1 MFGSWILFSGKFDL
15 FHLSLGIFSCLIV
28 TAISSDLLF
37 KEHQKKFGS
46 RIGELFRFISYCG
59 WLLYQIF
66 LANLH
71 VVGLAV
77 SPRKMEQSL
86 DPYIFTFTTSL
97 QTEFAKFVLANSIT
111 LTPGTVTIRVQKNTF
126 IVHAISR
133 KAAGDLPEDEMSQME
148 KRVACVFE
156 GGKK

>member
-1 MFGSWILFSGKFDL
+1 MFGFWILFSGKFDL
-15 FHLSLGIFSCLIV
+15 FHLSLGILSCLLV
-28 TAISSDLLF
+28 TVISSDLLF
-37 KEHQKKFGS
+37 KQHQKKFGS
-46 RIGELFRFISYCG
+46 RLGELFRFISYCG

-86 DPYIFTFTTSL
+86 DPHIFTFTTSL
-97 QTEFAKFVLANSIT
+97 QTEFAKFVLASSIT
-111 LTPGTVTIRVQKNTF
+111 LTPGTVTIRVHKNTF
-126 IVHAISR
+126 FIHAISH

-148 KRVACVFE
+148 KRIAWVFE